1 EPVAERHSDDVG
13 EPVIALVVRRFAVAI
28 PLLLATSI
36 LSFIA
41 TRSVSSPEAGIRSN
55 PRVSAEDIARYREQL
70 GLDDSPTEQYLRWL
84 GNFLQGDLGRS
95 LVSNREVWPQLR
107 TALWNTTV
115 LGFTAIVF
123 SFVVGV
129 SIGVIAARRRG
140 SFLDAGATGAAF
152 FGLSMP
158 NFWFAIMLQLFFG
171 LYLVDW
177 FGLDGP
183 VLFTSGM
190 RSPGTTGF
198 DLMDRLRHLALPAL
212 VLSVQL
218 IAVYSRFMRASMID
232 ALNAD
237 HVRVAR
243 AKGLRER
250 TVVRRHGMRN
260 AMIPVSTQLAND
272 MGALVGGLVITETIF
287 QWQGMGPLFLD
298 ALQSGDYVVILPW
311 LMITASAVIVFNL
324 LADLVYTFL
333 DPRIRYA

>member
-1 EPVAERHSDDVG
+1 M
-13 EPVIALVVRRFAVAI
+13 IALVVRRFAVAI

>member
-1 EPVAERHSDDVG
+1 M
-13 EPVIALVVRRFAVAI
+13 IALVVRRFAVAI

-324 LADLVYTFL
+324 LAALVYTFL